1 MKFFYIGRNNKGE
14 KVSGLTEN
22 INKKDAVIQ
31 LKKDN
36 ITITKIEP
44 YNENKGVNKLL
55 SKLNLS
61 PKMKRTTKKEITTKE
76 LKSKLT
82 TTLFNFK
89 NKVGINKNKYTNKS
103 NNIIINVNQQSPI
116 EKSLSSMS
124 KTNKKFNVDN
134 INEALQASELFEQL
148 KSFDSKQ
155 TKNELEG
162 INVDVIMNS
171 DFKDNLDDFVI
182 EKEQK
187 KSLLTSEFDINTLK
201 KILNSDIGG
210 NAKKDASGI
219 KRTRSKKVKQRE
231 ILMYCKKMATL
242 LETGIPITRA
252 LQLLMQQAESEYFQK
267 ILGVVTKDVSQG
279 MALSIS
285 MAKFPKVF
293 TPHFTALIKTGED
306 TGELAK
312 TFELLHKELMDSEKL
327 KSKVKAASMY
337 PCCILFVLFVAFI
350 VSAKILVPMFNSLF
364 EGMGLPPFSKAVFA
378 FLTFFDK
385 NLLWIV
391 LSIFGIVAFL
401 KFLLKNLSIRYR
413 FDVLKL
419 KIPVIGQVITQYHII
434 NILRT
439 LDIALKNGLSI
450 IDSLELAIQTTSNIA
465 YKFELQKVVNK
476 VIQGVSLSQ
485 SMEESAVFPLLCT
498 QMLKI
503 GEESGKMNELIERT
517 LEYYDWTLNDFI
529 DKVSKLIEPVAI
541 IFVAIFVVMFVFAVA
556 MPMFDLSSGA
566 TLQ

>member
-22 INKKDAVIQ
+22 INKKDAVLQ

-36 ITITKIEP
+36 ITIVKIEP
-44 YNENKGVNKLL
+44 YDENKGVNKLL

-82 TTLFNFK
+82 TTLLNFK
-89 NKVGINKNKYTNKS
+89 NKVGINKNKNTNKN
-103 NNIIINVNQQSPI
+103 NNIIINLNQQSPL
-116 EKSLSSMS
+116 EKSLSGMS
-124 KTNKKFNVDN
+124 KTNKKFDIDN
-134 INEALQASELFEQL
+134 INEALQTSELFEQL

-155 TKNELEG
+155 TKDELEG

-171 DFKDNLDDFVI
+171 DFKDNLDDFVK
-182 EKEQK
+182 EKEEK
-187 KSLLTSEFDINTLK
+187 KSLLTPEFDLNTLK

-210 NAKKDASGI
+210 NSKKDINGI
-219 KRTRSKKVKQRE
+219 KKTRSKKVKQRE

-267 ILGVVTKDVSQG
+267 ILGVVTKDVAQG
-279 MALSIS
+279 LSLSIS
-285 MAKFPKVF
+285 MSKFPKVF

-312 TFELLHKELMDSEKL
+312 TFELLHKEIMDSEKL
-327 KSKVKAASMY
+327 KSKVKAAAMY

-364 EGMGLPPFSKAVFA
+364 EGMGLPPFTKAVFA

-391 LSIFGIVAFL
+391 LSIFGSITFL
-401 KFLLKNLSIRYR
+401 KFLLRNLSIRYR

-450 IDSLELAIQTTSNIA
+450 IDALELTIQTTSNIA

-485 SMEESAVFPLLCT
+485 SMEESVVFPLLYT

-503 GEESGKMNELIERT
+503 GEESGKMNDLIERT
-517 LEYYDWTLNDFI
+517 LEYYDWALNDFI
-529 DKVSKLIEPVAI
+529 DKTSKLIEPVAI

-556 MPMFDLSSGA
+556 IPMFDLSSGA